1 MGPHRFCAG
10 NCARLRVSAI
20 PKAALRRAC
29 RARSVIGDT
38 ATVQSVHLSI
48 DDSVK
53 RLKLYGIAT
62 DRILGLP
69 DGSTVV
75 LDRKQVEAMVAL
87 L

>member
-1 MGPHRFCAG
+1 
-10 NCARLRVSAI
+10 
-20 PKAALRRAC
+20 
-29 RARSVIGDT
+29 VIGDT